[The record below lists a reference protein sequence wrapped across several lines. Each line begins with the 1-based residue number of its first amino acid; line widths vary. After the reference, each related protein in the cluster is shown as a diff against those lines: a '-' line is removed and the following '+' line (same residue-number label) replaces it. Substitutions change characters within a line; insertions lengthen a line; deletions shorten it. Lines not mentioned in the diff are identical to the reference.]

1 MNCSLLEKQF
11 IKFIIYFSNMGIS
24 IDVLLRQVRNLFD
37 LEVLMMKRYINYS
50 IIYTVLAMIGGVF
63 YREFTKMN
71 DYTAWSTLSVVHTH
85 YFILGMMFFLILGLV
100 SKNVNLKINRA
111 VLFYKIGLNL
121 TAIMLVVRGIVQ
133 VLDLNVVSAV
143 ISGVAGIGHIILGVS
158 LILILLDIKKA
169 CIK

>member
-1 MNCSLLEKQF
+1 
-11 IKFIIYFSNMGIS
+11 
-24 IDVLLRQVRNLFD
+24 
-37 LEVLMMKRYINYS
+37 MMKRYINYS
-50 IIYTVLAMIGGVF
+50 IVYTVLALVGGVF
-63 YREFTKMN
+63 YREFTKIN
-71 DYTAWSTLSVVHTH
+71 DYAAWATLSVVHTH
-85 YFILGMMFFLILGLV
+85 YFILGMMFFLILALI
-100 SKNVNLKINRA
+100 SMNANLKINLA
-111 VLFYKIGLNL
+111 VLFYKIGINL

>member
-1 MNCSLLEKQF
+1 ML
-11 IKFIIYFSNMGIS
+11 
-24 IDVLLRQVRNLFD
+24 D

-50 IIYTVLAMIGGVF
+50 IVYAVLAMIGGVF

-71 DYTAWSTLSVVHTH
+71 DYTAWTTLSVAHTH

-100 SKNVNLKINRA
+100 SMNVNLKINRA
-111 VLFYKIGLNL
+111 VMFYNVGLNL

-143 ISGVAGIGHIILGVS
+143 ISGIAGIGHIILGVS
-158 LILILLDIKKA
+158 LILILLDIKKSV
-169 CIK
+169 